1 MSTDDG
7 HKLPGERELQLF
19 MQFIT
24 AERGLSQNTTMA
36 YRRDLSR
43 YLKFLDE
50 NRGGARPRDA
60 SKEDLAVYFAWLR
73 GLGLAPSSIA
83 RAMSSLRMFHRFLHN
98 EGLADSNPTVNLD
111 TPKLERTLPSV
122 LSRSEIERLLNAP
135 DVEEHL
141 GLRDRTM
148 LECAYATGLRV
159 SEMVRLNL
167 KDLHFDQGYV
177 RIVGKGNKE
186 RLVPIGRTAI
196 DFITRYLDGVRPKLA
211 NDTSKDAVFLNFRG
225 GPMTRM
231 AFWSILKDCCEKAG
245 IRKNVSPHTLRH
257 SFATHLLEGGADLR
271 AVQEML
277 GHSSIA
283 TTQIYTHVDR
293 ERLKAMH
300 RQFHPRG

>member
-1 MSTDDG
+1 MPKNS
-7 HKLPGERELQLF
+7 KKQLAGERELQLF
-19 MQFIT
+19 VQFIT
-24 AERGLSQNTTMA
+24 AERGLSHNTLLA
-36 YRRDLSR
+36 YRRDLRR
-43 YLKFLDE
+43 YLAFLDE
-50 NRGGARPRDA
+50 KRGGSRPRSA
-60 SKEDLAVYFAWLR
+60 AKEDVASYFAWLR
-73 GLGLAPSSIA
+73 STGLAASSIA

-98 EGLADSNPTVNLD
+98 EGLADTNPTVNLD

-122 LSRSEIERLLNAP
+122 LSRNEIERLLNAP
-135 DVEEHL
+135 DTDTPL

-159 SEMVRLNL
+159 SEMVRLQMR
-167 KDLHFDQGYV
+167 DMHFDQGYV

-196 DFITRYLDGVRPKLA
+196 GFITRYLESVRPKLL
-211 NDTSKDAVFLNFRG
+211 NDDSQDAVFLNFRG

-231 AFWSILKDCCEKAG
+231 GFWSILKECCRKAE
-245 IRKNVSPHTLRH
+245 IEKNVSPHTLRH

-293 ERLKAMH
+293 ERLKSMH